1 MSAIFELFRDD
12 AGCYRFYLRSAVGEV
27 VALSDAYPTRAGAED
42 AIESIRLNAATAFV
56 DDKTRVSVLEASVLD
71 GD

>member
-1 MSAIFELFRDD
+1 MSGIFELFRDD
-12 AGCYRFYLRSAVGEV
+12 AGCYRFDLKSATGEV

-42 AIESIRLNAATAFV
+42 AIESIRHGAQSAFV
-56 DDKTRVSVLEASVLD
+56 DDQTRSVLEASVLD